1 MKLIIDFIPG
11 HTSLKHEWFQMSENR
26 TEGYEDYYV
35 WKDEVQNQWVRKT
48 RLYRIFS
55 IISAFLK
62 ISMARK

>member
-48 RLYRIFS
+48 RL
-55 IISAFLK
+55 
-62 ISMARK
+62 